1 MEETSLERLMIGP
14 LRRIGVPAL
23 LATLSFGCSRA
34 SEPPSLAPEPHAAPT
49 ESPEAVVA
57 PTESTGLPALPF
69 LDPELP
75 LEARVEDLLGR
86 MTLEEKVSQTLY
98 TAPAMERLGIPAYNW
113 WNEALHGVAR
123 AGIATVFPQA
133 IGLAATW
140 DTELMLRVATA
151 ISDEARAKYHEWI
164 RRDRRGIYE
173 GLTFW
178 SPNINIFRDPRWGRG
193 METYGEDPFLAGEL
207 AVAFV
212 HGMQGDDPFY
222 LKTVATPKH
231 YAVHSGPEP
240 DRHTFNALVDERDLR
255 ETYLAAFRTSV
266 VDGGAESVMC
276 AYNAFRGDPACAS
289 RELLEQILRRE
300 WGFGG
305 YVVSDCWAIMDIYNT
320 HQVVQ
325 TAPEAA
331 ALAVAAGTD
340 LNCGVTYDSLGAAV
354 RAGLLSEA
362 ELDTAVRRLFRARFR
377 LGMFDPPERVPY
389 ASIPYSVNDSE
400 AHRALALETAR
411 KSMVLLK
418 NAGSLLPL
426 DRNLGTLAVIGPN
439 ADEVEVLLGNYNGF
453 PSDPKTPLRGIRE
466 KVSSGT
472 RVLYAKGS
480 GLADEFPAL
489 EPVPASVLRP
499 GREGAE
505 HGEARVAG
513 REGGVVAAGTE
524 VGGQETTG
532 LRAEYFADPEL
543 EGEPFA
549 IRIDAGV
556 DFQWWGDAP
565 IPGLEPGNF
574 SIRWTGTLVPPVSGR
589 YALGGRGLGEFQVFV
604 NDSLV
609 AEFSSEHEINTGW
622 TDFELTAG
630 DPQRLR
636 VEFRPRREDAAIQ
649 LSWSQPEAGL
659 EAEALRAAEAAD
671 VVVMVL
677 GLSPRL
683 EGEEMHVEVP
693 GFAGGDRVDIGLP
706 AAQRRL
712 LEAVVATGKPVVLVL
727 LNGSALAVPW
737 AAEYVP
743 AILEAWYPGQ
753 AGGTAIADV
762 LFGDYNP
769 AGRLPVTF
777 YRSADQ
783 LPPFSDYAMEGRT
796 YKYFRGDPL
805 FPFGHG
811 LSYTTFAYRNLSLP
825 SSVRAGEDVRVAVEV
840 ENAGRVAGEEVVQ
853 LYLTDLD
860 ASAPVPIRSLQGVQR
875 IFLEPGERQT
885 VSFTLSPRQ
894 ISLIDAAWERVVE
907 PGVFEVS
914 VGGKQPGFTGWADAA
929 STSVVSGR
937 FEVVGRPLRLER

>member
-1 MEETSLERLMIGP
+1 M
-14 LRRIGVPAL
+14 
-23 LATLSFGCSRA
+23 
-34 SEPPSLAPEPHAAPT
+34 APT
-49 ESPEAVVA
+49 ERPGPE
-57 PTESTGLPALPF
+57 ALPF

-75 LEARVEDLLGR
+75 LDTRVEDLLDR

-98 TAPAMERLGIPAYNW
+98 TAPAIERLGIPEYNW

-151 ISDEARAKYHEWI
+151 ISDEARAKHHEWI
-164 RRDRRGIYE
+164 RRGRRGIYE

-193 METYGEDPFLAGEL
+193 METYGEDPYLAGRL
-207 AVAFV
+207 AVEFV
-212 HGMQGDDPFY
+212 RGMQGDDPSY

-289 RELLEQILRRE
+289 RELLEQILRQE

-320 HQVVQ
+320 HQVVR

-331 ALAVAAGTD
+331 AMAVAAGTD
-340 LNCGVTYDSLGAAV
+340 LNCGVTFDSLGVAV

-362 ELDTAVRRLFRARFR
+362 DLDTAVRRLFRARFR

-389 ASIPYSVNDSE
+389 ASIPYIVNDSE

-418 NAGSLLPL
+418 NAGGLLPL

-439 ADEVEVLLGNYNGF
+439 ANEVEVLLGNYNGF
-453 PSDPKTPLRGIRE
+453 PSDPETPLRGIRE

-480 GLADEFPAL
+480 GLADELPAL
-489 EPVPASVLRP
+489 EPIPASVLRVP
-499 GREGAE
+499 GGDSDAGGA
-505 HGEARVAG
+505 
-513 REGGVVAAGTE
+513 GVRS
-524 VGGQETTG
+524 QESTG
-532 LRAEYFADPEL
+532 LRAEYFANPEL
-543 EGEPFA
+543 AGEPFA

-556 DFQWWGDAP
+556 DFQWWGDTP

-589 YALGGRGLGEFQVFV
+589 YALGGRGLGQFQVFV

-622 TDFELTAG
+622 TDFDLGAG
-630 DPQRLR
+630 EPH
-636 VEFRPRREDAAIQ
+636 EEDHGVGS
-649 LSWSQPEAGL
+649 LGGPERFGFQAGL
-659 EAEALRAAEAAD
+659 R
-671 VVVMVL
+671 L
-677 GLSPRL
+677 GP
-683 EGEEMHVEVP
+683 
-693 GFAGGDRVDIGLP
+693 
-706 AAQRRL
+706 
-712 LEAVVATGKPVVLVL
+712 
-727 LNGSALAVPW
+727 
-737 AAEYVP
+737 
-743 AILEAWYPGQ
+743 
-753 AGGTAIADV
+753 
-762 LFGDYNP
+762 
-769 AGRLPVTF
+769 
-777 YRSADQ
+777 
-783 LPPFSDYAMEGRT
+783 
-796 YKYFRGDPL
+796 
-805 FPFGHG
+805 
-811 LSYTTFAYRNLSLP
+811 
-825 SSVRAGEDVRVAVEV
+825 
-840 ENAGRVAGEEVVQ
+840 
-853 LYLTDLD
+853 
-860 ASAPVPIRSLQGVQR
+860 
-875 IFLEPGERQT
+875 
-885 VSFTLSPRQ
+885 
-894 ISLIDAAWERVVE
+894 
-907 PGVFEVS
+907 
-914 VGGKQPGFTGWADAA
+914 
-929 STSVVSGR
+929 
-937 FEVVGRPLRLER
+937 